1 MEGNTSTETS
11 FVPGI
16 GDTAILYTRA
26 DETSTKITVTV
37 TSAADPTKY
46 ASSVITVSDKYVV
59 TLEDVKNGT
68 VSVNKTRAREGT
80 DIIITAVPNSGYKLQ
95 NIFVDGNVISGNV
108 FKMPAYGVRVS
119 ATFAAD
125 RNHPFI

>member
-37 TSAADPTKY
+37 TSAADPIKY

-108 FKMPAYGVRVS
+108 FKMPAHGVRVS